1 MGAASSLL
9 DETTTT
15 YIKGQAESELKAFS
29 PFYRNQYSVT
39 HFSRVEDE
47 LEQQKQK
54 ATQLLK
60 QRESPEAGEVLY
72 EEAVLHFDEGRKW
85 RERYMVVRA
94 NYCLECHDSL
104 ESFIK
109 GAPARHILL
118 PTGGTVLTTEERY
131 MAMVDKCFP
140 DSTSSVK
147 EEFAPP
153 LSSMP
158 GQFPVYLR
166 LPYRSDYY
174 FCFRLEARQ
183 AGFLSILSAC
193 IRHQNQDFLKK
204 KTCEVQAFLKAIQL
218 YRQEKGK
225 YEAWDMMI
233 GSDVRV
239 LANLVMEQ
247 LLPTLERDMLPR
259 LKAKKTEK
267 KRMWFATVEASYILV
282 QENLMEGMSSLKKEC
297 DATGRQQE
305 VLIHS
310 DMDQIISSRA
320 LLEEKLRASV
330 LGPAEGFSAAGVQP
344 YLASVLE
351 ELMEPISSG
360 FQEGRGLSEALMDGL
375 CQDLQTD
382 GVTDH
387 LQQKMAQMSRP
398 NLLSCYQRIG
408 SLKEK
413 LPHLQERFGFSNVS
427 SLIHSAQIDLQQLME
442 NAGYTFELMLQKVIQ
457 DQPKQAAAAMEK
469 AKHRVLKQYDY
480 DSSTLRKKLFQDALV
495 AITLPHIKKN
505 LEAVCKPELQRLA
518 QSVDVDHAHFV
529 HVENVY
535 ESVLLQ
541 MLDKEVTKVVKEAA
555 SLKKYNLLND
565 SRDLLSQ
572 SSRSNAF
579 GSAPSTPGS
588 PARGGTPIT
597 SPGSPARE
605 GTPITT
611 PSTPGSPARGG
622 TPITTPSSP
631 GSPARG
637 GTPITT
643 PSSPGSPARGGTPIT
658 PSPPPEPRPRTPPG
672 PPAPLVP
679 EGLST
684 APPDGPRAVEPLPGG
699 GAAAEGVALQEVQ
712 GVQGPVLAAPPPGPP
727 GGVRSA
733 DDPPSDRPDDR
744 TADTPLLDAAP
755 APEDPAPTATA
766 ADALIATATQQVT
779 AVATAAPATTG
790 EPDAVP
796 ETTAEDGPE
805 AEEEPRRSPETP
817 RAAETTEE
825 EPSEPA
831 PPLEDQRLEAEAGAP
846 SSGGLQG
853 RDSTPSEPVEGG
865 EASTPAE
872 EEEEEEEEQK
882 EEEEVEQ
889 VEQVEEEQEEQVEE
903 EQEEQQQEEEGEEQ
917 QQEEEGEEVEQV
929 EKEQVEEEEQE
940 GEEQEEEEGE
950 VSMSS
955 ADPQAEAPDSPPV
968 ETPGAPLPSGADG
981 SAGQEADQ
989 TVVTTDACPLSAA
1002 APRGPVGVSD
1012 CELGAMDS
1020 IREIRELVSEVVDVE
1035 ELLQRYPDGV
1045 PREEEG

>member
-118 PTGGTVLTTEERY
+118 PTGGTVLTTEEKY

-140 DSTSSVK
+140 DSTSSNVK

-166 LPYRSDYY
+166 LPYRRDYY

-247 LLPTLERDMLPR
+247 LLPTLERDMLPH

-330 LGPAEGFSAAGVQP
+330 LEPAEGFSAEGVQP

-360 FQEGRGLSEALMDGL
+360 FQEGRGLSETLMDGL
-375 CQDLQTD
+375 CQDLQTN

-387 LQQKMAQMSRP
+387 LKQQMAQLSRP

-457 DQPKQAAAAMEK
+457 DQPEQAAAAMEK

-505 LEAVCKPELQRLA
+505 LAAVCKPELQRLA

-541 MLDKEVTKVVKEAA
+541 TLDKEVTKVVKEAA

-597 SPGSPARE
+597 TP

-611 PSTPGSPARGG
+611 PSSPGSPDRGG

-631 GSPARG
+631 GSPVRG

-643 PSSPGSPARGGTPIT
+643 PSSPGSPVRGGTPIT

-684 APPDGPRAVEPLPGG
+684 APPDSPRAVEPLPGG

-712 GVQGPVLAAPPPGPP
+712 EVQGVQGVQGPVQAAPPPGPP
-727 GGVRSA
+727 GGVRS
-733 DDPPSDRPDDR
+733 
-744 TADTPLLDAAP
+744 ADTPLLDAAP
-755 APEDPAPTATA
+755 APEDPAPLDADRAPEDPAA
-766 ADALIATATQQVT
+766 ADGLIATATQQVT
-779 AVATAAPATTG
+779 AVATAAPETTG
-790 EPDAVP
+790 ESDGVP
-796 ETTAEDGPE
+796 ETTTED
-805 AEEEPRRSPETP
+805 EPRRSPETP
-817 RAAETTEE
+817 RDAETTEE
-825 EPSEPA
+825 EPREPA
-831 PPLEDQRLEAEAGAP
+831 PPLEDQRLEAEAEAGAP
-846 SSGGLQG
+846 SSGALMETAGREGGQQG
-853 RDSTPSEPVEGG
+853 SDSTPSEPVEGG

-872 EEEEEEEEQK
+872 EEEEEEQV
-882 EEEEVEQ
+882 EEEEVEE
-889 VEQVEEEQEEQVEE
+889 VEQEQQEEEEEQQ
-903 EQEEQQQEEEGEEQ
+903 QQQQEEEQ
-917 QQEEEGEEVEQV
+917 
-929 EKEQVEEEEQE
+929 QVEE
-940 GEEQEEEEGE
+940 EEEEGE

-968 ETPGAPLPSGADG
+968 ETPGAPDPSGADG
-981 SAGQEADQ
+981 SAGQAADQ
-989 TVVTTDACPLSAA
+989 TVVTTDASPLRAA
-1002 APRGPVGVSD
+1002 APQGPVGVSD
-1012 CELGAMDS
+1012 CEPGVMDS
-1020 IREIRELVSEVVDVE
+1020 IREIRDLVSEEVDVE

-1045 PREEEG
+1045 PREEA

>member
-118 PTGGTVLTTEERY
+118 PTGGTVLTTEEKY

-140 DSTSSVK
+140 DSTSNVK

-153 LSSMP
+153 LNSMP

-166 LPYRSDYY
+166 LPYRRDYY

-330 LGPAEGFSAAGVQP
+330 LEPAEGFSAEGVQP

-375 CQDLQTD
+375 CQDLQTN
-382 GVTDH
+382 GVTDD
-387 LQQKMAQMSRP
+387 LKQKMAQMSRP

-408 SLKEK
+408 SLEEK

-457 DQPKQAAAAMEK
+457 DQPEQAAAAMEK

-505 LEAVCKPELQRLA
+505 LAAVCKPELQRLA

-572 SSRSNAF
+572 SSRSNVF
-579 GSAPSTPGS
+579 GSA
-588 PARGGTPIT
+588 
-597 SPGSPARE
+597 
-605 GTPITT
+605 

-658 PSPPPEPRPRTPPG
+658 SPGSPARAGSPITSAPPPEPRPRTPPG

-679 EGLST
+679 EGLIT
-684 APPDGPRAVEPLPGG
+684 APPDGPRTVEQLPGG

-712 GVQGPVLAAPPPGPP
+712 GVQGVQAAPPPGPE
-727 GGVRSA
+727 GVRSA

-744 TADTPLLDAAP
+744 TEDTPLLDADR
-755 APEDPAPTATA
+755 APEDPAPIAAA
-766 ADALIATATQQVT
+766 ADALIATVTQQVT
-779 AVATAAPATTG
+779 AVATAAPETTG
-790 EPDAVP
+790 ESDAVP
-796 ETTAEDGPE
+796 ETTTEDSPE
-805 AEEEPRRSPETP
+805 TEDEPRRSQETP
-817 RAAETTEE
+817 CDAETTEE

-846 SSGGLQG
+846 SSGALMETAGREGGQQG
-853 RDSTPSEPVEGG
+853 SDSTPSEPVEGG
-865 EASTPAE
+865 EASTP
-872 EEEEEEEEQK
+872 EEEEQQQQQQQQQQQ
-882 EEEEVEQ
+882 EEE
-889 VEQVEEEQEEQVEE
+889 EEQVEE
-903 EQEEQQQEEEGEEQ
+903 EQEE
-917 QQEEEGEEVEQV
+917 
-929 EKEQVEEEEQE
+929 EQE
-940 GEEQEEEEGE
+940 QEEGE

-955 ADPQAEAPDSPPV
+955 ADPQAEAPDSPPM
-968 ETPGAPLPSGADG
+968 ETPGAPVPSGADG

-989 TVVTTDACPLSAA
+989 TVVTTDACPLRAA
-1002 APRGPVGVSD
+1002 APQGPVGVSD
-1012 CELGAMDS
+1012 CELGVMDS
-1020 IREIRELVSEVVDVE
+1020 IREIRDLVSEVVDVE

-1045 PREEEG
+1045 PREEE